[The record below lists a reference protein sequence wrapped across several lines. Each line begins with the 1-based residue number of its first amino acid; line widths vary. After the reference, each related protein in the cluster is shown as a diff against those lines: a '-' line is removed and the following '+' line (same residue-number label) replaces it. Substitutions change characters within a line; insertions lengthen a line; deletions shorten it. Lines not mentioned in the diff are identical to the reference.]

1 MISSA
6 HNQMRHG
13 HCNDVTMLLLHFLTV
28 SVLLLSA
35 QSTAAQ
41 SNQFSKM
48 AYVDSIMSTF
58 YIEDCCGSTTDKCI
72 KEKPQCTIAEHLYE
86 FTDWLSTFDAPTD
99 SILKYLTIRYKSFAD
114 TTTYAIDTANLQR
127 AGKADA
133 PITIV
138 TFVSANCPACK
149 RSIGDLY
156 DSVTIGGLNGK
167 AKLYAKMYGGGIGNK
182 ALVAAMEDGTFWKLF
197 TALRHRRGLLKEEK
211 DVLSLAD
218 SLGIAS
224 KSFKS
229 RLNAPVTEQRLA
241 AFKKEGKRLNI
252 KYTPAIFIN
261 GKKYTSHKRAH
272 WITDAVLYEME
283 RKKQSPQK

>member
-1 MISSA
+1 MISSVYSY
-6 HNQMRHG
+6 MKRRHL
-13 HCNDVTMLLLHFLTV
+13 NYSTTLLLLFSTV
-28 SVLLLSA
+28 STLLLSTH
-35 QSTAAQ
+35 SIAAQ
-41 SNQFSKM
+41 NDQFSKM

-58 YIEDCCGSTTDKCI
+58 QIEYCCSSTTDKCI
-72 KEKPQCTIAEHLYE
+72 KEKPQCTIAEHLYK
-86 FTDWLSTFDAPTD
+86 FADWLSTFNAPTD
-99 SILKYLTIRYKSFAD
+99 SILKYLTIRYESFAD
-114 TTTYAIDTANLQR
+114 TTICDIDTANLQR

-182 ALVAAMEDGTFWKLF
+182 ALVAALAEGTFWKLF
-197 TALRHRRGLLKEEK
+197 LALRHRRGLLKEEK

-224 KSFKS
+224 KSFRS

-241 AFKKEGKRLNI
+241 AFKKEGKRLKI

-261 GKKYTSHKRAH
+261 GKKYMSHKRAH
-272 WITDAVLYEME
+272 WVTDAVLYEME
-283 RKKQSPQK
+283 RSKAAAR